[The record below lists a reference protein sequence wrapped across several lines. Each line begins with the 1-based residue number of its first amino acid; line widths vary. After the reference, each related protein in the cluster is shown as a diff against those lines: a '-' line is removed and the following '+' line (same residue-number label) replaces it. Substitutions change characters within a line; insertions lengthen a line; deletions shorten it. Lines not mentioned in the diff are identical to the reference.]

1 MQASL
6 VVDQLLRL
14 RKRHPESPLV
24 VFVPRTQV
32 GRSIETALARCQRGW
47 EGVQTVIPR
56 HYAEDVA
63 RTDIFLSGKK
73 EAPVGA
79 QLFRAARTVQDLPDE
94 EKSGTLPGWHLLAN
108 TVAGVIDRLRED
120 DVSVQEIKER
130 VEEAGSSQTLGVISA
145 CYEYYVQELEE
156 KKLYDDADV
165 YQWATERVTSGNA
178 PQVSGT
184 VYGALGAAD
193 LSEHAFQ
200 FLSVLRN
207 RGLDFVR
214 LGSKTRLEPP
224 PETAAARFE
233 GTRSLAPQEAH
244 SSNEEGGL
252 DRFVR
257 AVGAKG
263 EVRSALRNLLR
274 DEVAFG
280 NAVIAYTD
288 SQPYASLLVDEAERA
303 GIPLT
308 MGTGLPAEYT
318 RTGRAL
324 RDLYEW
330 VREDYDPVILI
341 RMLRSGLLRTDRW
354 MAAQEDEEEPDGL
367 PSFRA
372 HEAATLLAERSY
384 EPGREGLLKG
394 LSAAVGEME
403 EKGDLTNREER
414 HLDQRRMLRS
424 FVEDLTDLI
433 PRQGEIQEM
442 AQNSCQFL
450 QQFGP
455 TDATEKEEEERTPDE
470 AARGLLYKRLQRL
483 SGIDVSCEA
492 GSRQLA
498 SLFQQWLK
506 GQYVQAESP
515 RPGHVHVLPL
525 ESAGYSDRPDLHVV
539 GLDSTTFAAAGSGNG
554 MLQETDRRALVSS
567 LERADEGGRRTT
579 PSDEELWQASKALER
594 HQGQVTC
601 YTRIFDIESGE
612 ERDPSSLFLQ
622 RERLTSTPDSTR
634 TPTDTNGHVETK
646 SESDKRKGQERKAEE
661 DQDVVGLVSD
671 ADAPPLS
678 EGDLWLRASQADYEE
693 SDSPPEET
701 EINSARA
708 LLHEKYPWVLAG
720 EEARQARRSGAYTV
734 HDGLLS
740 PGVYSDL
747 DFFGTDA
754 PPLSASRLQT
764 LAEAPYVYFLKYVL
778 GARPL
783 EEPALDDEPWLNRLR
798 KGTLLHEIYERFMR
812 RLDED
817 GEVPTPDDDSRIDD
831 IVDEVLEEETEAFAP
846 PSPVIEES
854 ARRELRQNAAVFL
867 QSEIERS
874 GEYTAE
880 RFELGFGFPPHRRE
894 DQDIEQAARLSVADR
909 VLPLRGRVDRIDRN
923 PATGGLAA
931 WDYKTGSASS
941 YDEEDPL
948 QDGKTLQW
956 ALYAY
961 ALESLPD
968 EELQLDG
975 PVEESG
981 YFFANTKEVGARIS
995 AHPAQH
1001 REEAEKILQQLG
1013 ELVESGSFPVT
1024 PDLKDANDWKWGGYD
1039 RLVSD
1044 LGSRKK
1050 ELKDKDYPADRP
1062 EPPSF

>member
-1 MQASL
+1 
-6 VVDQLLRL
+6 
-14 RKRHPESPLV
+14 
-24 VFVPRTQV
+24 
-32 GRSIETALARCQRGW
+32 
-47 EGVQTVIPR
+47 
-56 HYAEDVA
+56 
-63 RTDIFLSGKK
+63 
-73 EAPVGA
+73 
-79 QLFRAARTVQDLPDE
+79 
-94 EKSGTLPGWHLLAN
+94 
-108 TVAGVIDRLRED
+108 
-120 DVSVQEIKER
+120 
-130 VEEAGSSQTLGVISA
+130 
-145 CYEYYVQELEE
+145 
-156 KKLYDDADV
+156 
-165 YQWATERVTSGNA
+165 
-178 PQVSGT
+178 
-184 VYGALGAAD
+184 
-193 LSEHAFQ
+193 
-200 FLSVLRN
+200 
-207 RGLDFVR
+207 
-214 LGSKTRLEPP
+214 
-224 PETAAARFE
+224 
-233 GTRSLAPQEAH
+233 
-244 SSNEEGGL
+244 
-252 DRFVR
+252 
-257 AVGAKG
+257 
-263 EVRSALRNLLR
+263 
-274 DEVAFG
+274 
-280 NAVIAYTD
+280 
-288 SQPYASLLVDEAERA
+288 
-303 GIPLT
+303 
-308 MGTGLPAEYT
+308 
-318 RTGRAL
+318 
-324 RDLYEW
+324 
-330 VREDYDPVILI
+330 
-341 RMLRSGLLRTDRW
+341 
-354 MAAQEDEEEPDGL
+354 
-367 PSFRA
+367 
-372 HEAATLLAERSY
+372 
-384 EPGREGLLKG
+384 
-394 LSAAVGEME
+394 
-403 EKGDLTNREER
+403 
-414 HLDQRRMLRS
+414 
-424 FVEDLTDLI
+424 
-433 PRQGEIQEM
+433 
-442 AQNSCQFL
+442 
-450 QQFGP
+450 
-455 TDATEKEEEERTPDE
+455 
-470 AARGLLYKRLQRL
+470 
-483 SGIDVSCEA
+483 
-492 GSRQLA
+492 
-498 SLFQQWLK
+498 
-506 GQYVQAESP
+506 
-515 RPGHVHVLPL
+515 
-525 ESAGYSDRPDLHVV
+525 
-539 GLDSTTFAAAGSGNG
+539 
-554 MLQETDRRALVSS
+554 
-567 LERADEGGRRTT
+567 
-579 PSDEELWQASKALER
+579 
-594 HQGQVTC
+594 
-601 YTRIFDIESGE
+601 
-612 ERDPSSLFLQ
+612 
-622 RERLTSTPDSTR
+622 
-634 TPTDTNGHVETK
+634 
-646 SESDKRKGQERKAEE
+646 
-661 DQDVVGLVSD
+661 
-671 ADAPPLS
+671 
-678 EGDLWLRASQADYEE
+678 
-693 SDSPPEET
+693 
-701 EINSARA
+701 
-708 LLHEKYPWVLAG
+708 
-720 EEARQARRSGAYTV
+720 V

-783 EEPALDDEPWLNRLR
+783 EEPALNDEPWLNRLR